1 MYSFLH
7 SVDSILVKN
16 QVREQIFSLLGNS
29 GKTLSH
35 SFSQEFYAQ
44 IDLPWYHQMMN
55 IIEKIWNSP
64 YKKTIGYI
72 MIIFSSIMILPPDTS
87 FAASESSIQKTFIV
101 TAYYSPLPDQSFYLK
116 GNFEAEKRLN
126 GNGTNGA
133 SGKPVFPWMIAAPK
147 TYAFGTH
154 IFFPGL
160 GLGTVEDR
168 GWAIVE
174 AWGKGEP
181 YDRIDIWMWYGED
194 GLKRALAWGRREV
207 QGAILT
213 DARGLSPV
221 DFYGIDTGRVNLK
234 QFKKAASIPVG
245 GISSEVIAAFA
256 DLGYNVDNGNK
267 EAMILQFQLDHNIIS
282 SASEQG
288 AWVYGPKTRTA
299 LAEAH
304 SRYNALQSAELKAL
318 DGEKSELYI
327 ERAEWE
333 RQYKTA
339 EEKVKNLGSPKMGD
353 KGNNVAELQILLKS
367 AGHFKGKI
375 TGTMTGP
382 TVLALKK
389 FQKSS
394 GIQATGKIDGNTQTF
409 LIENMMKIA

>member
-1 MYSFLH
+1 MYSFIS
-7 SVDSILVKN
+7 SVDSLLLKN
-16 QVREQIFSLLGNS
+16 QVRAQIFSLLGNA
-29 GKTLSH
+29 GKTLSFD
-35 SFSQEFYAQ
+35 FSQDIYAH
-44 IDLPWYHQMMN
+44 IELPLTFKLIQLCKKFW
-55 IIEKIWNSP
+55 KSP
-64 YKKTIGYI
+64 YKKSIGYL
-72 MIIFSSIMILPPDTS
+72 MILCSSLMILPPDTS
-87 FAASESSIQKTFIV
+87 FASSGENIEKTFIV

-168 GWAIVE
+168 GGAIVE
-174 AWGKGEP
+174 AWGRGEP
-181 YDRIDIWMWYGED
+181 YDRIDIWMGYGED

-207 QGAILT
+207 TGIITT
-213 DARGLSPV
+213 DISWLAPV
-221 DFYGIDTGRVNLK
+221 DFYGIDTGRVDLK
-234 QFKKAASIPVG
+234 QFKKAASLALG
-245 GISSEVIAAFA
+245 GISAEVIAAFA
-256 DLGYNVDNGNK
+256 DLGYNVENGNK
-267 EAMILQFQLDHNIIS
+267 EAMILQFQLDHKIVA

-288 AWVYGPKTRTA
+288 AGNYGPKTRAA
-299 LAEAH
+299 LADAH
-304 SRYNALQSAELKAL
+304 ARYRALQTAELKAL
-318 DGEKSELYI
+318 DAEKSELYI

-333 RQYKTA
+333 KRYKEA

-353 KGNNVAELQILLKS
+353 KWENVAELQALLKS
-367 AGHFKGKI
+367 AGHFKGKV
-375 TGTMTGP
+375 TGTMTGS
-382 TVLALKK
+382 TILALKK

-394 GIQATGKIDGNTQTF
+394 GIQATGKIDSNTQMF